1 MQRRRRILFWALLL
15 LLARAPEARCGDG
28 FEIDFFLGASKNFNS
43 KLEIAQAGH
52 PTLDFHAEYDS
63 RSFEQPLYYAVR
75 FAWLFET
82 SGLELQLVH
91 HKVHLTN
98 PPPEV
103 ANFEVSHGFN
113 LLTLNYVL
121 RALPLDVRFGV
132 GLVAGHTESTVRG
145 LSLSGGGSVFG
156 EYAISGPALIAGA
169 GHPFPLLSRLVM
181 IPEVYLSAARA
192 RLPVADGEASL
203 YNVAL
208 HVMLGAGVRF

>member
-1 MQRRRRILFWALLL
+1 MLLV
-15 LLARAPEARCGDG
+15 LLAQAPEAGCGER

-43 KLEIAQAGH
+43 KLEITQAEQR
-52 PTLDFHAEYDS
+52 TLDFHATYDS
-63 RSFEQPLYYAVR
+63 RSFEQPLYYTVR
-75 FAWLFET
+75 FSWLFET

-98 PPPEV
+98 PPPEI

-113 LLTLNYVL
+113 LLTLNYVI
-121 RALPLDVRFGV
+121 RSLPLDVRFGV
-132 GLVAGHTESTVRG
+132 GLVAGHTESIVRN

-156 EYAISGPALIAGA
+156 EYAITGPAFIAGA
-169 GHPFPLLSRLVM
+169 GHPFPILSRLVM

-203 YNVAL
+203 FNVAL
-208 HVMLGAGVRF
+208 HVMLGVGVRF